1 MKKIIPVFIFSLGAG
16 LLFSQ
21 GLPLPYNT
29 GFDTPAEKEGW
40 EQYRTGFLSAYS
52 WTFGGGGASAP
63 SCLSHDYNV
72 GGNPADTVVDWF
84 VSPPLH
90 FTAPG
95 EMTLKV
101 RTSGFS
107 TPFPDNFEVWFGT
120 GDPDPEVGDYTLI
133 ANLSYMLP
141 QFEWLDTLV
150 NIPFVSDSG
159 YIAFKYKTIG
169 AAWSTYAVDDISVSV
184 ITGLGGE
191 GGGRPESLSLKAF
204 PNPFSST
211 VRIELP
217 PLNGVADLEVYDLQG
232 RLLRVVNG
240 LSAKEEFILDGTGL
254 EAGLYFL
261 RLRQDG
267 KTIATGKVMA
277 AED

>member
-1 MKKIIPVFIFSLGAG
+1 MKTILTLLVCSFGSG

-29 GFDTPAEKEGW
+29 GFDTPAEKAGW
-40 EQYRTGFLSAYS
+40 EQYRTGFLSVYNWNIS
-52 WTFGGGGASAP
+52 GGGASAP

-72 GGNPADTVVDWF
+72 GGSPADTVVDWF

-107 TPFPDNFEVWFGT
+107 TPFPDNFEVWFAT
-120 GDPDPEVGDYTLI
+120 GDPDPEIGAYTLI

-150 NIPFVSDSG
+150 SIPFTADSG

-169 AAWSTYAVDDISVSV
+169 AAWSTYAVDDISISV
-184 ITGLGGE
+184 ITGLDGE
-191 GGGRPESLSLKAF
+191 GKSRPESLSLKAF
-204 PNPFSST
+204 PNPFT
-211 VRIELP
+211 TAVRFELP
-217 PLNGVADLEVYDLQG
+217 PVSGESVLDIYDLQG
-232 RLLRVVNG
+232 RKVRTVDG
-240 LSAKEEFILDGTGL
+240 LSGAEFTLDRAAL
-254 EAGLYFL
+254 EPGLYFL
-261 RLRQDG
+261 RLRQGG
-267 KTIATGKVMA
+267 KTIATGRVMA
-277 AED
+277 LED